1 MTIHDACEQS
11 YKNGYEDGKLSN
23 RPVDIEIA
31 TRIKVAY
38 EQLGK
43 CFTVICRNTTDRNDA
58 LLEDFRETL
67 NKLLNIQVKLGMIKR
82 EEDIK

>member
-1 MTIHDACEQS
+1 MIKEEVC
-11 YKNGYEDGKLSN
+11 
-23 RPVDIEIA
+23 

-43 CFTVICRNTTDRNDA
+43 CHTKICRTDPYYKDEELIGDFQDILNA
-58 LLEDFRETL
+58 LLRL
-67 NKLLNIQVKLGMIKR
+67 QVKLGTMKR

>member
-1 MTIHDACEQS
+1 MIKE
-11 YKNGYEDGKLSN
+11 
-23 RPVDIEIA
+23 EIC

-43 CFTVICRNTTDRNDA
+43 VHTEICRNNPYSCDTELINNVHDI
-58 LLEDFRETL
+58 L
-67 NKLLNIQVKLGMIKR
+67 NAILKVQVKLGMIKR